1 MAPYLGFRGPRLNTA
16 AIWLVTC
23 PAFLCYGY
31 NQGVMGG
38 LLTLDAF
45 VRAFPQMDTLHT
57 TGQEQLYNSNI
68 QGTVVALY
76 TVGGIFGSL
85 ACIHLG
91 DVHGRRRI
99 IFAATLVS
107 LLGAILMAS
116 SFSLAQF
123 IVARVILGL
132 GTGGYVA
139 TVPVWQSELS
149 SAAKRGSDVAT
160 LGTFIG
166 TGISIALWIDLGFYF
181 IPGGTAVAW
190 RFPLAFQIVLSLMV
204 LCFVFVF
211 PESPRW
217 LIKVGRLEEARSIL
231 AILEDVPEDAE
242 TIDTDIAEIQA
253 SLDACGTGSIK
264 DMFTMGPQRLCHRAI
279 LASAAQ
285 TFQQING
292 INAITFYATTIF
304 EQNLGIDPTKSR
316 ILAAAMPLTQ
326 PVGGYIASLTI
337 DRLGRRVLML
347 AGATVMMVTM
357 AILAGTTSEGAGDA
371 ALIVAVI
378 CLFIFCFMFTIGF
391 AGVTFVY
398 AAEIAPLQLRAAVN
412 SVSTAMVWITN
423 FLLAEVTPVGFSS
436 IKNRYYIVFAATNFC
451 ILPLVFF
458 FFPET
463 SGRTLEEIDEVF
475 ARSKGWFDPPR
486 IAREMARDAR
496 LASHS
501 SDGEYAEKGRDMKK
515 DDERAGHAE
524 EVSVI

>member
-1 MAPYLGFRGPRLNTA
+1 M
-16 AIWLVTC
+16 
-23 PAFLCYGY
+23 
-31 NQGVMGG
+31 
-38 LLTLDAF
+38 
-45 VRAFPQMDTLHT
+45 
-57 TGQEQLYNSNI
+57 
-68 QGTVVALY
+68 
-76 TVGGIFGSL
+76 
-85 ACIHLG
+85 
-91 DVHGRRRI
+91 
-99 IFAATLVS
+99 LVS
-107 LLGAILMAS
+107 LIGAVLMAS

-149 SAAKRGSDVAT
+149 TAAKRGSDVAT

-204 LCFVFVF
+204 LCFVFSF

-217 LIKVGRLEEARSIL
+217 LVKVGRLEEARSIL
-231 AILEDVPEDAE
+231 AALEDVPDDAE

-253 SLDACGTGSIK
+253 SLDAAGTGAIK
-264 DMFTMGPQRLCHRAI
+264 DMFRMGSQRLFHRAT

-285 TFQQING
+285 MFQQING

-326 PVGGYIASLTI
+326 PVGGWVASLTI
-337 DRLGRRVLML
+337 DRLGRRVLMM
-347 AGATVMMVTM
+347 AGAAVMMITM

-378 CLFIFCFMFTIGF
+378 CLFIFSFMFTVGF

-398 AAEIAPLQLRAAVN
+398 AAEIAPLQVRAAVN

-423 FLLAEVTPVGFSS
+423 FLLAEVTPIGFSS

-463 SGRTLEEIDEVF
+463 SGRSLEEIDEVF
-475 ARSKGWFDPPR
+475 ARSNGWFDPPR
-486 IAREMARDAR
+486 IAKAMARDAR
-496 LASHS
+496 ITERS
-501 SDGEYAEKGRDMKK
+501 SDGESEGKRRDLKD